1 MRTAEKIEQLLKK
14 YFKAS
19 QPSFTANDE
28 RDKHTIDIAMA
39 AYNNSSKKLSAK
51 TTQGAWRI
59 IMKSKFTKSA
69 VAAALVFGV
78 FMTMTISGGSG
89 VAWADVVEQI
99 RSLQTMQCISTV
111 EIKEDGAN
119 DDLFRLDI
127 KSRVFIKDPGLSRVE
142 ILHTSGTVSDVIITK
157 QTRQKNVRITYKP
170 DGPMTY
176 HRRVENIN
184 SDAGGADNAVIR
196 MWTLIEKLTSD
207 QTRKGD
213 TQEIMGVET
222 VVFSASLKE
231 VFPECPYPGLTKVW
245 VNSKTAA
252 PVRVRTS
259 FEDETGIMRRLTFD
273 NIQWDIPL
281 SDDIFEA
288 PKGWQAI
295 EDQSRTIQLENKKLK
310 QGVKFLVQTVDGKS
324 IVTEADIESLTA
336 ANLVKR
342 QGRQDIQLTVVL
354 KEDARQRV
362 KTYMTE
368 HVGRKMLMEFDGQ
381 YKYEPRIMAPISGK
395 AIMIMLPAT
404 DMTLKDFQEKYLE

>member
-1 MRTAEKIEQLLKK
+1 MKIAEKIEQLLKK

-28 RDKHTIDIAMA
+28 QDKNTIDIAMA
-39 AYNNSSKKLSAK
+39 AYNNSGKKLSAE

-59 IMKSKFTKSA
+59 IMKSKITKLA
-69 VAAALVFGV
+69 LAAMVVFGV

-89 VAWADVVEQI
+89 VVWADVVKQI

-170 DGPMTY
+170 DGPRTY
-176 HRRVENIN
+176 HHQVENIN
-184 SDAGGADNAVIR
+184 SEADNTVLR
-196 MWTLIEKLTSD
+196 MWNLIEKLTSD

-231 VFPECPYPGLTKVW
+231 VFPECPYTGLTKVW

-259 FEDETGIMRRLTFD
+259 FEDKAGIMRRLTFD
-273 NIQWDIPL
+273 NIQWDILL

-295 EDQSRTIQLENKKLK
+295 ENTTQKETIQLKGKQLK
-310 QGVKFLVQTVDGKS
+310 TGIKFLVQTVDGKS
-324 IVTEADIESLTA
+324 IVTEADIQSFSVAT
-336 ANLVKR
+336 LVKR
-342 QGRQDIQLTVVL
+342 QDRQDIQLTVVL

-362 KTYMTE
+362 KTYTTE

-395 AIMIMLPAT
+395 AIMIMLPLT